1 MQKSLYLQ
9 TNIFIIGKAYK
20 NTTYHNYV
28 VDKWEIAYTSSIM
41 WEQTERGVFMFNTA
55 ALVNSMQYE

>member
-41 WEQTERGVFMFNTA
+41 
-55 ALVNSMQYE
+55 